1 MNKKRSM
8 KLAGLLSAAIVG
20 LAGFPSIGLTHTD
33 GAYAH
38 QSSAVASNPDWM
50 KFVDGN
56 KRISELSIPGTHDT
70 MSIKS
75 GAIWQNQTMSLSQ
88 QLESGLRVFD
98 MRTRHIDN
106 KFRMHHGII
115 AQDTYFDDVLKDID
129 AFLTAHPNETVL
141 FRLRSEHTAENNSRS
156 YTETLDSYLAQNGS
170 KRYTG
175 ASDNPTLDEVRG
187 KFVILQEFGG
197 ADYGI
202 PYSDLDKQDDYS
214 FTTNWDL
221 YDKWTSVKN
230 HLNKSRTGS
239 SDTIYMNYLSGAG
252 GSFPYF
258 VASGHLTNSTSSN
271 RLSTGFTTPGW
282 KSKYPDFPRTS
293 CFIGICT
300 ISFEGTNTLAADHMV
315 SSGFLNNGARA
326 GMVMA
331 DFPGK
336 RLIENTIR
344 LNNEGPYT
352 FTEFT
357 WGTGTD
363 QGTPLCN
370 GSSPCVE
377 GDTFA
382 SAPPAAKDSLTVV
395 SYNVLRAGADRVNNQ
410 IAWLKNKFGEQG
422 PDVILLSETVRGAGC
437 SADVSR
443 EYAKA
448 FNAYYVNGNEDA
460 ASSCQTGNSIISRY
474 PLGNVQKVRFNTQH
488 GDSSG
493 TKPTD
498 SGRSYVVADLKVG
511 DDIVHVFS
519 THTAS
524 PFGASGDTA
533 RKGQHAEII
542 AHAETKRFT
551 KIVGGDLNAIGHI
564 FADPLGLHDISLN
577 PIFER
582 GYSDAHDNLPT
593 HKRVTSQAGLVDNDW
608 TLLLDFI
615 FVKGGSTSGAGVCD
629 SECRDKN
636 TLSDHVPIWATVSY
650 KANAAAPTDAD
661 LATMKAG
668 DQYSFKLN
676 TTDSDGEQCRLEWD
690 GGLEDGERNA
700 KWDCASNGDPMS
712 LQVLT
717 APTQTSSGHY
727 EVKAKLYTLNGGC
740 GLQWTGGDEDD
751 GERNAKWDCDPS
763 TDDMIITSR
772 SNLSAGRLDK
782 AIITTVGNNC
792 GLQWDAGKSGN
803 ERNAKFDCDPAWNT
817 VNFVNVKK
825 IFSGYAPLSN
835 SGHQT
840 AIQSTYGCDSGDS
853 RCNDYLEF
861 GGSDARIGGDLTLWE
876 MLPADNSG
884 NVFFLRNK
892 WNCASDERCDDW
904 LTYAGNGTDVVI
916 DAADAEMVPWAFEPV
931 TGKADTYYIRTRW
944 GCESGDS
951 RCNYYLTFSGSDV
964 VIHPTD
970 KVEWKLPKDYR
981 ELRVENSNKC
991 LDISGSTVE
1000 ERDSVFIYNCA
1011 GVDWQKWHY
1020 DPFTGLIR
1028 NKANPAMCLDH
1039 RGKLSNANDEY
1050 VHMWTCYD
1058 WSTNQKW
1065 DFSDGKLQP
1074 RGSQGPTLGANG
1086 TGNDAA
1092 VTLWE
1097 THGGANQKWSWGNR

>member
-1 MNKKRSM
+1 MNKKM
-8 KLAGLLSAAIVG
+8 LLSTALLGAAVSFSP
-20 LAGFPSIGLTHTD
+20 ATTAHTD

-38 QSSAVASNPDWM
+38 EAKAVASNPSWM

-75 GAIWQNQTMSLSQ
+75 GVIWQNQTMTLSQ
-88 QLESGLRVFD
+88 QLESGIRVFD
-98 MRTRHIDN
+98 MRTRHINN

-129 AFLTAHPNETVL
+129 AFLTANPSETVL
-141 FRLRSEHTAENNSRS
+141 FRLRSEHTAEGNSRS
-156 YTETLDSYLAQNGS
+156 YSETLDEYLAANGS

-175 ASDNPTLDEVRG
+175 SSDNPTLNEVRG

-202 PYSDLDKQDDYS
+202 PYGNLDIQDEYK

-230 HLNKSRTGS
+230 HLNKSRNG
-239 SDTIYMNYLSGAG
+239 DKNTIYMNYLSGAG

-258 VASGHLTNSTSSN
+258 VASGHFTNSTNSA

-282 KSKYPDFPRTS
+282 KNKYPDFPRTS

-300 ISFEGTNTLAADHMV
+300 ISFEGTNTLTADHMV
-315 SSGFLNNGARA
+315 TSGFLNGGARA

-331 DFPGK
+331 DFPGE
-336 RLIENTIR
+336 RLINNTIR
-344 LNNEGPYT
+344 LNHEGPYQ
-352 FTEFT
+352 FTEFN

-363 QGTPLCN
+363 QNTPLCN

-377 GDTFA
+377 GDKFA

-395 SYNVLRAGADRVNNQ
+395 SYNVLRAGPERIQNQ
-410 IAWLKNKFGEQG
+410 INWLKNKFGVQG
-422 PDVILLSETVRGAGC
+422 PDVILLSETVRGSSCG
-437 SADVSR
+437 ADVAR

-448 FNAYYVNGNEDA
+448 FNAYYINGNEDSA
-460 ASSCQTGNSIISRY
+460 RSCQTGNAIVSRY
-474 PLGNVQKVRFNTQH
+474 PLGNVEKIRFKTQH
-488 GDSSG
+488 GDLSG
-493 TKPTD
+493 TSETS

-524 PFGASGDTA
+524 PFGIAGDKA

-542 AHAETKRFT
+542 AHAEAKRFT

-582 GYSDAHDNLPT
+582 GYKDAHDHLPT
-593 HKRVTSQAGLVDNDW
+593 HTRITSEAGLADNDW

-615 FVKGGSTSGAGVCD
+615 FVKGGSTSGAGVCG

-636 TLSDHVPIWATVSY
+636 TLSDHVPIWASVNF

-661 LATMKAG
+661 LATMEVG

-676 TTDSDGEQCRLEWD
+676 TTDNDGEQCRLEWNGSLD
-690 GGLEDGERNA
+690 DGERNA
-700 KWDCASNGDPMS
+700 KWDCASNGDPMTM
-712 LQVLT
+712 QILT
-717 APTQTSSGHY
+717 KPTLNSQGNYQSR
-727 EVKAKLYTLNGGC
+727 VKIYTLNGGC
-740 GLQWTGGDEDD
+740 GLQWAGGDTDG
-751 GERNAKWDCDPS
+751 GERNAKFDCDPA

-772 SNLSAGRLDK
+772 SALSPGQLDK
-782 AIITTVGNNC
+782 AIITTAANNC

-803 ERNAKFDCDPAWNT
+803 ERNAKFDCDPAWDT
-817 VNFVNVKK
+817 VNFMNVSKQ
-825 IFSGYAPLSN
+825 FSGYKPLTQ
-835 SGHQT
+835 SGYQT
-840 AIQSTYGCDSGDS
+840 PIQSTYGCDSGDS
-853 RCNDYLEF
+853 RCNQYLEF
-861 GGSDARIGGDLTLWE
+861 GGSDARIGGDLTQWE

-884 NVFFLRNK
+884 SVFFLRNK
-892 WNCASDERCDDW
+892 WNCDSDNRCDDW
-904 LTYAGNGTDVVI
+904 LTYSDSSTDVVI
-916 DAADAEMVPWAFEPV
+916 NAADAEMVPWLFEPV
-931 TGKADTYYIRTRW
+931 AGKADTYYIRTRW
-944 GCESGDS
+944 GCEVGDS
-951 RCNYYLTFSGSDV
+951 RCNYYLTFSGTDV
-964 VIHPTD
+964 IIHPTD
-970 KVEWKLPKDYR
+970 KVEWKLPKQYR
-981 ELRVENSNKC
+981 ELRDQRSDKC

-1011 GVDWQKWHY
+1011 GVDWQKWNY
-1020 DPFTGLIR
+1020 DPMTGLLR
-1028 NKANPAMCLDH
+1028 NKANPSMCLDH
-1039 RGKLSNANDEY
+1039 RGKFSDANGEY

-1065 DFSDGKLQP
+1065 DFVNGALQP
-1074 RGSQGPTLGANG
+1074 RGSQGPVLDA
-1086 TGNDAA
+1086 TGSANDAP
-1092 VTLWE
+1092 VVLWQK
-1097 THGGANQKWSWGNR
+1097 HGGSNQQWHWGNP